1 MRMFEVLAGRLFDA
15 IEIFR
20 TPSAALVWLVPTP
33 KAGRPFTTQ

>member
-1 MRMFEVLAGRLFDA
+1 VLVGRLFDA

-33 KAGRPFTTQ
+33 KASRTLTPQ